1 MLNRRLSLIFATML
15 LASCGA
21 SSQSSTSSISST
33 ASQAESSLSST
44 TTSIQS
50 SSIDSS
56 SSEESTSKIVESS
69 QMSDISSENDSDES
83 SEELSDSSQ
92 ETLESSI
99 SESSQEES
107 SSEAVTVNN
116 IPWSLTYEA
125 IPETSESKYNH
136 NFDFEILAT
145 DGSKVGFHGNSLQR
159 GAGSKNKVS
168 VNNTIQVRG
177 IREDDADDSERG
189 YFYMTSGVAKK
200 LTFVTLRNYVA
211 YNNTDMSGTPTIYS
225 ADQIDAT
232 NGVEVQYSRVMSED
246 EKYYTYTVELPYAQ
260 FRFENRSSYAMYLF
274 SFDNI
279 D

>member
-1 MLNRRLSLIFATML
+1 M
-15 LASCGA
+15 
-21 SSQSSTSSISST
+21 
-33 ASQAESSLSST
+33 
-44 TTSIQS
+44 
-50 SSIDSS
+50 
-56 SSEESTSKIVESS
+56 
-69 QMSDISSENDSDES
+69 
-83 SEELSDSSQ
+83 
-92 ETLESSI
+92 
-99 SESSQEES
+99 ESSQEEVSSEDTSPKSSLESTQEVS
-107 SSEAVTVNN
+107 SSEVPTLGN

-136 NFDFEILAT
+136 DFDFEILAT

-177 IREDDADDSERG
+177 IREDDADDSDRG

-211 YNNTDMSGTPTIYS
+211 YNDTDMSGTPTIYS

-232 NGVEVQYSRVMSED
+232 NGVEVEYTRTMSED